1 MRHLVSKAKLG
12 KTKAHRESMLRNQIT
27 SLILYGKIE
36 TTLAKARFLRSN
48 VEKLITRAKIED
60 SVHNRRIARKTVQN
74 KDALIKLFTE
84 VGPRFKNRNGGY
96 TRIIKT
102 GFRKGDNAPMAVIEI
117 LSE

>member
-1 MRHLVSKAKLG
+1 MRHLVNKTKLG
-12 KTKAHRESMLRNQIT
+12 RTKSHKEAMLRNMIT

-36 TTLAKARFLRSN
+36 TTLAKARYLRSN

-74 KDALIKLFTE
+74 KEALIKLFTE
-84 VGPRFKNRNGGY
+84 IGPKFKNRNGGY

-102 GFRKGDNAPMAVIEI
+102 GFRKGDNSPMAIIEI

>member
-1 MRHLVSKAKLG
+1 MRHLVNKSKLG
-12 KTKAHRESMLRNQIT
+12 RTKSHREAMLRNQIT

-60 SVHNRRIARKTVQN
+60 TIHNRRIARKVIQN
-74 KDALIKLFTE
+74 KDALNKLFKE
-84 VGPRFKNRNGGY
+84 IGPKFKNRNGGY

-102 GFRKGDNAPMAVIEI
+102 GFRKGDDAPMAVIEI

>member
-1 MRHLVSKAKLG
+1 MRHLVNKSKLG
-12 KTKAHRESMLRNQIT
+12 RTKAHREAMLRNQIT

-48 VEKLITRAKIED
+48 IEKLITRAKIED
-60 SVHNRRIARKTVQN
+60 SVHNRRIARKVVQN
-74 KDALIKLFTE
+74 KDALNKLFKE
-84 VGPRFKNRNGGY
+84 IGPKFKNRNGGY

-102 GFRKGDNAPMAVIEI
+102 GFRKGDDAPMAVIEI

>member
-1 MRHLVSKAKLG
+1 MRHLVNKAKLG
-12 KTKAHRESMLRNQIT
+12 RTKAHREAMLRNQIT

-48 VEKLITRAKIED
+48 VEKLITRAKLED
-60 SVHNRRIARKTVQN
+60 SVHNRRIARKIVQN
-74 KDALIKLFTE
+74 RDALSKLFKE
-84 VGPRFKNRNGGY
+84 IGPKFQNRNGGY

-102 GFRKGDNAPMAVIEI
+102 GFRKGDNSPMAIIEI

>member
-1 MRHLVSKAKLG
+1 MRHLINKSKLG
-12 KTKAHRESMLRNQIT
+12 KTKAHREAMLRNQIT

-48 VEKLITRAKIED
+48 VEKLITRAKID
-60 SVHNRRIARKTVQN
+60 DTVHNRRIVRKVVQN
-74 KDALIKLFTE
+74 KDALNKLFKE
-84 VGPRFKNRNGGY
+84 IGPRFKSRNGGY

-102 GFRKGDNAPMAVIEI
+102 GFRKGDDAPMAVIEI